1 MENRG
6 TEQDFVRGAFASAE
20 ELSSFAVG
28 RGAKVAG
35 AIRRFFT
42 WLWLTA
48 KRLLKK
54 PSFVLILLML
64 PAVLLLYRALITED
78 DGKLHVA
85 VFFEDKDDVAV
96 TFLAEM
102 TERVPDA
109 FLFYEC
115 EEEED
120 LYSDVAAGRAECG
133 YVFSADMAGKI
144 VSGEWRGMI
153 TAVVSERTVY
163 GSFVNEIVY
172 DKLNHVLGFEVVRD
186 YLVNKSDLGIEEKT
200 ASEQL
205 KKSYEAAMNSPAI
218 VEYVSVSGITGEIE
232 EESAVK
238 AESVLTKPIRGTV
251 AIFVLL
257 TGLAG
262 LVFWYQDD
270 AEGRFRVMARERRP
284 LISFASILLPTVM
297 AGIAGW
303 VCLAVSGLWT
313 RTGRELVTM
322 GVYMLLVAAFCNI
335 LRFLIPSVHAVCAT
349 IPILTL
355 ISYLCCPILLDVATI
370 FPAIRF
376 LRAVLLPQYYLR
388 VYEGAT
394 MWPLAA
400 AACVLLGISVLLS
413 VPERNR

>member
-1 MENRG
+1 M
-6 TEQDFVRGAFASAE
+6 
-20 ELSSFAVG
+20 
-28 RGAKVAG
+28 
-35 AIRRFFT
+35 
-42 WLWLTA
+42 
-48 KRLLKK
+48 
-54 PSFVLILLML
+54 
-64 PAVLLLYRALITED
+64 
-78 DGKLHVA
+78 
-85 VFFEDKDDVAV
+85 
-96 TFLAEM
+96 
-102 TERVPDA
+102 
-109 FLFYEC
+109 
-115 EEEED
+115 
-120 LYSDVAAGRAECG
+120 AAGRAECG

-322 GVYMLLVAAFCNI
+322 GVYVLLVAAFCNI
-335 LRFLIPSVHAVCAT
+335 LRFLIPSVHAVCAA